1 MVYNRLKVALAIINS
16 QKMGNSAQMSGLPI
30 IFGHGVIQAEERCL
44 HLLSGREAGSS
55 EVQKM

>member
-30 IFGHGVIQAEERCL
+30 IYRRCVIQEERCL